1 MDESEPVD
9 EDADTKGDPLII
21 ARIERLEA
29 RVAALE
35 SRPIAYPS
43 NLG

>member
-1 MDESEPVD
+1 MDDSEPVD
-9 EDADTKGDPLII
+9 EGADTKSEPII

-35 SRPIAYPS
+35 ARPIAYPS